1 MRRLERLGVWS
12 WHSSRSVIHI
22 RKGGVCVSS
31 WPLVVAVSWQGR
43 GCPRE
48 GCWPAR
54 LHSLRLIIFTRGL
67 SSVRAPENRSFLFPF
82 PLLLCHRS
90 FFHHLSRI
98 RATISNVSLFS
109 SRGTFSFSFFLL
121 SSPPRSA
128 EIIGYIFLT
137 VVRYEKII
145 FWTWCPYW
153 EENCINSK
161 IYFGITL
168 AVKIRCPCV
177 LLCVFYQW

>member
-1 MRRLERLGVWS
+1 MNASMRRLERLGVWS

-67 SSVRAPENRSFLFPF
+67 SSVRAPENRSFLFPSPSSF
-82 PLLLCHRS
+82 ATVLSSHR
-90 FFHHLSRI
+90 LSRI
-98 RATISNVSLFS
+98 RATISNVQLVLV
-109 SRGTFSFSFFLL
+109 SRETFSFSFFFFLSTMLL
-121 SSPPRSA
+121 DRGRKYRVEA
-128 EIIGYIFLT
+128 DEIDSVQFS
-137 VVRYEKII
+137 R
-145 FWTWCPYW
+145 
-153 EENCINSK
+153 
-161 IYFGITL
+161 
-168 AVKIRCPCV
+168 
-177 LLCVFYQW
+177 

>member
-67 SSVRAPENRSFLFPF
+67 SSVRAPENRSFLFPS
-82 PLLLCHRS
+82 PSS
-90 FFHHLSRI
+90 FATVLSSTVYHVFARQFQMF
-98 RATISNVSLFS
+98 N
-109 SRGTFSFSFFLL
+109 SFSFPKKLFLSL
-121 SSPPRSA
+121 SFSSSPQYCSI
-128 EIIGYIFLT
+128 EEGNIGWKLMKLMVSNFRDNRILYIFFNS
-137 VVRYEKII
+137 EWKII
-145 FWTWCPYW
+145 SWWCPYW

-161 IYFGITL
+161 IYFG
-168 AVKIRCPCV
+168 A
-177 LLCVFYQW
+177 